1 VAKAER
7 ENQRD
12 RLAAASHHHLNNGSN
27 AEAFG
32 THAHFYLNQFARITT
47 RPAHIQQLR
56 QTILNLAV
64 CGQLVPQNITDE
76 TAPVTGATSPKLSPV
91 RGRQDNVPD
100 ESWSNALPRSWKW
113 HRLETVSGQIT
124 DGEHATPPRIH
135 EQQVPLVTAKNVRDG
150 SMDYGKTDW
159 VSYETAAK
167 AWRRCRPSV
176 GDVLLV
182 CVGAT
187 TGRLC
192 VLREAKDM
200 VLVRSVALIRPTSAI
215 EVDYLALVLR
225 SPLSQKQIWQKVKV
239 TAQPCLYINRI
250 KSLSIPLPSVTEQRR
265 IIARVGELMA
275 LCDRLEAQLTTAQT
289 EGSLLLE
296 SVVHHAFNDSH
307 SGIDDA
313 KNTIVAELT
322 NAPGA

>member
-1 VAKAER
+1 
-7 ENQRD
+7 
-12 RLAAASHHHLNNGSN
+12 
-27 AEAFG
+27 
-32 THAHFYLNQFARITT
+32 
-47 RPAHIQQLR
+47 
-56 QTILNLAV
+56 
-64 CGQLVPQNITDE
+64 
-76 TAPVTGATSPKLSPV
+76 
-91 RGRQDNVPD
+91 
-100 ESWSNALPRSWKW
+100 
-113 HRLETVSGQIT
+113 
-124 DGEHATPPRIH
+124 
-135 EQQVPLVTAKNVRDG
+135 
-150 SMDYGKTDW
+150 
-159 VSYETAAK
+159 
-167 AWRRCRPSV
+167 
-176 GDVLLV
+176 
-182 CVGAT
+182 
-187 TGRLC
+187 
-192 VLREAKDM
+192 M